1 MRYAIVTQGI
11 THQCVHRVDATDQDG
26 VKARALEI
34 YSDQLS
40 SPPVLMIDFEERT
53 AKRILIDGG
62 TKVILADT
70 AETMFGVN
78 TPQEKMI
85 EEKSNDS

>member
-11 THQCVHRVDATDQDG
+11 THQCVHPLDVTDQDG

-34 YSDQLS
+34 YAEQLS

-53 AKRILIDGG
+53 ARRILIDGG
-62 TKVILADT
+62 TKVILTDT
-70 AETMFGVN
+70 AETMFGLN
-78 TPQEKMI
+78 TPTEEMI
-85 EEKSNDS
+85 SNED